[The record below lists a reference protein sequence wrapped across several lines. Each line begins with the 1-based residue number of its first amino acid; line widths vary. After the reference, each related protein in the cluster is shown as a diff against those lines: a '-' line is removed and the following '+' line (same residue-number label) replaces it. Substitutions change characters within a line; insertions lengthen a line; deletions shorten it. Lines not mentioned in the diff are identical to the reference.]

1 MLSLVA
7 THMCMCICV
16 RIPCNWKET
25 RPAII
30 TSPNITQDSSIR
42 LFLSVGKNAPQHT
55 CNIWLRLESFFFI
68 VLVPR
73 KIYCISSSS
82 CFVTLKRFLMFL
94 FLTWEF
100 PHLWLLQMYSFTLF
114 IKSTITQSSRPF
126 EYDASWMAAKNS
138 WYISPTVLWESD
150 CLQFVA
156 ILLKLFC
163 IDDVIVENATASNRS
178 RNRQTSLVHLVK
190 HIVTRRS
197 AVQCILGRHKA
208 YATFYSNGRKREFA
222 SCQ

>member
-1 MLSLVA
+1 MNECLIHPQNIPQLSMPQLETSSCFWRQLTWHGITLESSYLSCVFSSDLGQQQPYRYSLQGMELEYPNRMLSLVA
-7 THMCMCICV
+7 THMCMRICV

-73 KIYCISSSS
+73 KICCISSSS

-100 PHLWLLQMYSFTLF
+100 PHLWLLQM
-114 IKSTITQSSRPF
+114 
-126 EYDASWMAAKNS
+126 
-138 WYISPTVLWESD
+138 
-150 CLQFVA
+150 
-156 ILLKLFC
+156 
-163 IDDVIVENATASNRS
+163 
-178 RNRQTSLVHLVK
+178 
-190 HIVTRRS
+190 
-197 AVQCILGRHKA
+197 
-208 YATFYSNGRKREFA
+208 
-222 SCQ
+222 